1 MNRSIARTAPVRTQW
16 NGGIAERLAMPLI
29 ALLLILFALACLFPF
44 WLMVVNSFATNKSLA
59 LHGYAPWP
67 AELTL
72 ESYRFLLQ
80 GKQMIASYGV
90 TASVTLIGTAAGLV
104 VSSLFAYVL
113 AHPKNRYGGF
123 LSFMTYVPM
132 IFGSGLVGFYLLV
145 VRWLHL
151 KDTLWALVLP
161 YVMNPFFVFIFVS
174 FYRSLPYELNESATV
189 DGASEWVIFFRIIRP
204 ISTPV
209 IATIGLFYALQ
220 YWNDWWLSLL
230 FIDNSDLYPL
240 QLLLR
245 QLMSQMQ
252 LTALN
257 HGNVLTL
264 PPAEGVKLATVCL
277 TIGPIIFAYPLVQKY
292 FVKGLTLGSV
302 KG

>member
-1 MNRSIARTAPVRTQW
+1 MNRTAALDRSEQSRRNSRLP
-16 NGGIAERLAMPLI
+16 ERLATGAMGLFLI
-29 ALLLILFALACLFPF
+29 VFALLCLFPF
-44 WLMVVNSFATNKSLA
+44 WLIVVNSFASTKSLA
-59 LHGYAPWP
+59 LNGYALWP
-67 AELTL
+67 NEFTL
-72 ESYRFLLQ
+72 GSYRFLLQ
-80 GKQMIASYGV
+80 GKQLFTSYGITIAV
-90 TASVTLIGTAAGLV
+90 TAIGTLLGVLV
-104 VSSLFAYVL
+104 TMLFAYVL
-113 AHPKNRYGGF
+113 AHPKNRYGGI

-132 IFGSGLVGFYLLV
+132 VFGSGLVGFYLLV
-145 VRWLHL
+145 VQWLHL
-151 KDTLWALVLP
+151 KDSLWALVLP
-161 YVMNPFFVFIFVS
+161 YVMNPFFAFILVS
-174 FYRSLPYELNESATV
+174 FYRSLPYELNESAKI
-189 DGASEWVIFFRIIRP
+189 DGAGEWSIFFRIIRP

-209 IATIGLFYALQ
+209 IATISLFYALQ

-230 FIDNSDLYPL
+230 FIDNSDKYPL

-252 LTALN
+252 LSSLN

-277 TIGPIIFAYPLVQKY
+277 TIGPIIFVYPMVQKY

>member
-1 MNRSIARTAPVRTQW
+1 MNRPDALIPRPRVQRTTEFSDKMAVLLF
-16 NGGIAERLAMPLI
+16 GLFLI
-29 ALLLILFALACLFPF
+29 IFALACLLPF
-44 WLMVVNSFATNKSLA
+44 WLMVINSFSSTRSLA
-59 LHGYAPWP
+59 VNGYSIWP
-67 AELTL
+67 AEFTL

-80 GKQMIASYGV
+80 GKQMFTSYGITIAV
-90 TASVTLIGTAAGLV
+90 TAIGTVIGLV
-104 VSSLFAYVL
+104 VTTLFAYVL
-113 AHPKNRYGGF
+113 AHPKNRYRGF

-132 IFGSGLVGFYLLV
+132 VFGSGLVGFYLLV
-145 VRWLHL
+145 VQWLHL

-161 YVMNPFFVFIFVS
+161 YVMNPFFAFILVS
-174 FYRSLPYELNESATV
+174 FYRSLPYELNESANM
-189 DGASEWVIFFRIIRP
+189 DGAGEWAIFFKIIRP

-209 IATIGLFYALQ
+209 IATISLFYALQ

-230 FIDNSDLYPL
+230 FIDNSDMYPL

-252 LTALN
+252 LTSLN

-277 TIGPIIFAYPLVQKY
+277 TIGPIILVYPMVQKY

>member
-1 MNRSIARTAPVRTQW
+1 MSEKMLVMLICSF
-16 NGGIAERLAMPLI
+16 LI
-29 ALLLILFALACLFPF
+29 AFSLICLFPF
-44 WLMVVNSFATNKSLA
+44 WLMVVNSFAADKSLA
-59 LHGYAPWP
+59 VDGYAPWP
-67 AELTL
+67 SSFSL

-80 GKQMIASYGV
+80 GKQIFASYGV
-90 TASVTLIGTAAGLV
+90 TASATAAGTAV
-104 VSSLFAYVL
+104 GVAITAFFAYAL
-113 AHPKNRYGGF
+113 AHPKNRYRGF
-123 LSFMTYVPM
+123 LSFMTYAPM

-151 KDTLWALVLP
+151 KDTWWALVLP
-161 YVMNPFFVFIFVS
+161 YLMNPFFAFIFVS

-189 DGASEWVIFFRIIRP
+189 DGANEWVIFFKIIRP

-230 FIDNSDLYPL
+230 FIDHSDLYPL

-252 LTALN
+252 LSSLN
-257 HGNVLTL
+257 HGGSVLTL

>member
-1 MNRSIARTAPVRTQW
+1 MNRPV
-16 NGGIAERLAMPLI
+16 AMIPSAQIRQKSGFPDKLVM
-29 ALLLILFALACLFPF
+29 LLFGLFLILFALVCLLPF
-44 WLMVVNSFATNKSLA
+44 WLMVINSFASTRSLA
-59 LHGYAPWP
+59 LNGYSIWP
-67 AELTL
+67 NEFTL

-80 GKQMIASYGV
+80 GKQMFTSYGITIAV
-90 TASVTLIGTAAGLV
+90 TAIGTVIGLV
-104 VSSLFAYVL
+104 VTMLFAYVL

-132 IFGSGLVGFYLLV
+132 VFGSGLVGFYLLV
-145 VRWLHL
+145 VQWLHL
-151 KDTLWALVLP
+151 KDSLWALVLP
-161 YVMNPFFVFIFVS
+161 YVMNPFFAFILVS
-174 FYRSLPYELNESATV
+174 FYRSLPYELNESANI
-189 DGASEWVIFFRIIRP
+189 DGAGEWTIFFKIIRP

-209 IATIGLFYALQ
+209 IATISLFYALQ

-230 FIDNSDLYPL
+230 FIDNSDMYPL

-252 LTALN
+252 LTSLN
-257 HGNVLTL
+257 QGNVLTL
-264 PPAEGVKLATVCL
+264 PPAEGVKLATICL
-277 TIGPIIFAYPLVQKY
+277 TIGPIILVYPMVQKY

>member
-1 MNRSIARTAPVRTQW
+1 MNHPIVPVAPERKW
-16 NGGIAERLAMPLI
+16 RGGGLSERIAMPLI
-29 ALLLILFALACLFPF
+29 GLFLILFALACLFPF
-44 WLMVVNSFATNKSLA
+44 WLMVVNSFAGTRSLA
-59 LHGYAPWP
+59 LNGYAIWP
-67 AELTL
+67 SELTL
-72 ESYRFLLQ
+72 KSYRFLLQ
-80 GKQMIASYGV
+80 GKQMFTSYGV
-90 TASVTLIGTAAGLV
+90 TATVTIAGTVAGLV
-104 VSSLFAYVL
+104 ITALFAYVL
-113 AHPKNRYGGF
+113 AHPKNRYGGL

-161 YVMNPFFVFIFVS
+161 YIMNPFYAFIFVS
-174 FYRSLPYELNESATV
+174 FYRSLPHELNESATV
-189 DGASEWVIFFRIIRP
+189 DGANEWVIFFKIIRP

-230 FIDNSDLYPL
+230 FVDNSDLYPL

-252 LTALN
+252 LTSLN

-277 TIGPIIFAYPLVQKY
+277 TIGPIIFVYPLVQKY

>member
-189 DGASEWVIFFRIIRP
+189 DGANEWVIFFRIIRP

-209 IATIGLFYALQ
+209 MATIGLFYALQ

>member
-1 MNRSIARTAPVRTQW
+1 MNRPVALTPPARVRRK
-16 NGGIAERLAMPLI
+16 GGLSDKMAVWLFGLF
-29 ALLLILFALACLFPF
+29 LILFALVCLLPF
-44 WLMVVNSFATNKSLA
+44 WLMVINSFSSTRSLA
-59 LHGYAPWP
+59 VNGYSIWP
-67 AELTL
+67 DEFTL

-80 GKQMIASYGV
+80 GKQMFTSYGITIAV
-90 TASVTLIGTAAGLV
+90 TAIGTVLGLV
-104 VSSLFAYVL
+104 VTMLFAYVL

-132 IFGSGLVGFYLLV
+132 VFGSGLVGFYLLV
-145 VRWLHL
+145 VQWLHL

-161 YVMNPFFVFIFVS
+161 YVMNPFFAFILVS
-174 FYRSLPYELNESATV
+174 FYRSLPYELNESANM
-189 DGASEWVIFFRIIRP
+189 DGAGEWTIFFKIIRP

-209 IATIGLFYALQ
+209 IATISLFYALQ

-230 FIDNSDLYPL
+230 FIDNSDMYPL
-240 QLLLR
+240 QMLLR

-252 LTALN
+252 LTSLN
-257 HGNVLTL
+257 YGNVLTL

-277 TIGPIIFAYPLVQKY
+277 TIGPIILVYPMVQKY

>member
-1 MNRSIARTAPVRTQW
+1 
-16 NGGIAERLAMPLI
+16 
-29 ALLLILFALACLFPF
+29 
-44 WLMVVNSFATNKSLA
+44 MVINSFAVDKSLA
-59 LHGYAPWP
+59 VSGYAVWP
-67 AELTL
+67 SGFTL
-72 ESYRFLLQ
+72 KSYRFLLQ
-80 GKQMIASYGV
+80 GKQIFTSYGV
-90 TASVTLIGTAAGLV
+90 TASATAIGTAAGLAV
-104 VSSLFAYVL
+104 TALFAYVL
-113 AHPKNRYGGF
+113 AHPKNRFSGV

-161 YVMNPFFVFIFVS
+161 YMMNPFYAFIFVS

-189 DGASEWVIFFRIIRP
+189 DGANEWVIFFRIIRP

-252 LTALN
+252 LSTLN
-257 HGNVLTL
+257 HGNVLAL

-277 TIGPIIFAYPLVQKY
+277 TIGPIIFVYPLIQKY

>member
-1 MNRSIARTAPVRTQW
+1 MNRPVALVRSAQVRRKS
-16 NGGIAERLAMPLI
+16 GISDKI
-29 ALLLILFALACLFPF
+29 ALGSFGLFLILFALVCLFPF
-44 WLMVVNSFATNKSLA
+44 WLMVVNSFASTRSLA
-59 LHGYAPWP
+59 LNGYAVWP
-67 AELTL
+67 TEFTL

-80 GKQMIASYGV
+80 GKQMFTSYGITFTV
-90 TASVTLIGTAAGLV
+90 TAIGTGIGLV
-104 VSSLFAYVL
+104 VTMLYAYVL

-132 IFGSGLVGFYLLV
+132 VFGSGLVGFYLLV
-145 VRWLHL
+145 VQWLHL

-161 YVMNPFFVFIFVS
+161 YVMNPFFAFILVS
-174 FYRSLPYELNESATV
+174 FYRSLPYELNESATI
-189 DGASEWVIFFRIIRP
+189 DGAGEWTIFFKIIRP

-209 IATIGLFYALQ
+209 IATISLFYALQ

-230 FIDNSDLYPL
+230 FIDNSDMYPL

-252 LTALN
+252 LSSLN
-257 HGNVLTL
+257 HGNALTL

-277 TIGPIIFAYPLVQKY
+277 TIGPIIFVYPMVQKY